1 MSLRSTG
8 AFIAL
13 AAAAVLVASSAWA
26 HHNMSALFDFNDRV
40 TLTGTLTKVD
50 WRNPHIEL
58 VVDTKVA
65 DQVQTWSLEG
75 PPPGFF
81 RARDVNKDD
90 VATALGKSV
99 TAEASRARD
108 GSRSGLLR
116 IITLP
121 GGKIVS
127 ACPQNC

>member
-1 MSLRSTG
+1 MSHRS
-8 AFIAL
+8 IVCVAL
-13 AAAAVLVASSAWA
+13 AAMLLAGSAWA

-40 TLTGTLTKVD
+40 TVSGTLSKID

-58 VVDTKVA
+58 VVDTKSGE
-65 DQVQTWSLEG
+65 QVQTWSLEG
-75 PPPGFF
+75 PPPSFF
-81 RARDVNKDD
+81 RARDINKSDIE
-90 VATALGKSV
+90 AALGKPV

-116 IITLP
+116 VMTLP
-121 GGKIVS
+121 DGKVVS